1 METVLRGRDAGGMLP
16 TGGGKSL
23 TYQIP
28 ALFLPGAVVVV
39 SPLLSLMQDQREKAE
54 AARIEVAKLDSTLS
68 TAEEREAVEEIAA
81 GANDLIYV
89 TPERLTN
96 PDYLALL
103 RERGVSLLAV
113 DEAHCISQWGH
124 DFRPAYLALG
134 EAARALGRP
143 PILALTATAT
153 PEVVE
158 DVVRQL
164 GMRDVELV
172 QAGVDRPNLFLE
184 VRRSVNRELKERA
197 LLEALERE
205 RGACI
210 VYCATVRKV
219 EELYRWLRGREDV
232 GRYHGQLKARERKE
246 TQRRFME
253 GELRLVIATNA
264 FGLGIDKPDIRLVV
278 HWNFPGSV
286 EAWYQ
291 EAGRAGRDGKP
302 AGATLLYR
310 LEDKRIQS
318 YFLGGK
324 YPTREESLQ
333 IWNALGEQK
342 VSAKGLAEATGL
354 GEKRIQVIAA
364 QLIGAGAVERRGRS
378 LVKGAPLDGAGFARM
393 LAEYERLRTG
403 DRERLE
409 TMMRFAQSP
418 RCRRRLL
425 REYFGEEPGD
435 ECGNCDNCRS
445 GATRLASERPL
456 REHESAAPC
465 PFRGG
470 GRWRCL
476 PRRCLPWACAGSG
489 CGPRARPECCW
500 GCAGR
505 CRGTPSPARWWWSP
519 GPRAAWAWCWR
530 ASSRAAARSSPS
542 APATA
547 RSWNAL
553 GPSSQDVAP
562 TCSPSPAT

>member
-232 GRYHGQLKARERKE
+232 GRYHGQLKAREREE

-253 GELRLVIATNA
+253 GELRTVIATNA
-264 FGLGIDKPDIRLVV
+264 FGLGIDKPDIRLVL

-291 EAGRAGRDGKP
+291 EAGRAGRDGRP
-302 AGATLLYR
+302 ARATLLYR
-310 LEDKRIQS
+310 LEDRRIQS
-318 YFLGGK
+318 WFLGGK
-324 YPTREESLQ
+324 YPEAGECLRV
-333 IWNALGEQK
+333 WKALGPQARSPK
-342 VSAKGLAEATGL
+342 AIGEATGL
-354 GEKRIQVIAA
+354 GEKRVKVIVA
-364 QLIGAGAVERRGRS
+364 QLIGSGAVGRKGRS
-378 LVKGAPLDGAGFARM
+378 LVRVGALDAEG
-393 LAEYERLRTG
+393 LAAFLGEYEQRQVD

-409 TMMRFAQSP
+409 AMMRFAQSAL
-418 RCRRRLL
+418 CRRRLL
-425 REYFGEEPGD
+425 REYF
-435 ECGNCDNCRS
+435 
-445 GATRLASERPL
+445 
-456 REHESAAPC
+456 
-465 PFRGG
+465 
-470 GRWRCL
+470 
-476 PRRCLPWACAGSG
+476 
-489 CGPRARPECCW
+489 
-500 GCAGR
+500 
-505 CRGTPSPARWWWSP
+505 
-519 GPRAAWAWCWR
+519 
-530 ASSRAAARSSPS
+530 
-542 APATA
+542 
-547 RSWNAL
+547 
-553 GPSSQDVAP
+553 
-562 TCSPSPAT
+562 

>member
-1 METVLRGRDAGGMLP
+1 MEAVLRGRDAVGMLP

-54 AARIEVAKLDSTLS
+54 AARIEVAKPDSTLS

-232 GRYHGQLKARERKE
+232 GRYHGQLKAREREE

-302 AGATLLYR
+302 ARATLLYR

-324 YPTREESLQ
+324 YPDRDESLAV
-333 IWNALGEQK
+333 WKALGE
-342 VSAKGLAEATGL
+342 SARSPKAIADATGL
-354 GEKRIQVIAA
+354 GEKRVKVIVA
-364 QLIGAGAVERRGRS
+364 QLIGSGAVERKGRS
-378 LVKGAPLDGAGFARM
+378 LVRVGALDREELAAF
-393 LAEYERLRTG
+393 LAEYEQRQVD

-409 TMMRFAQSP
+409 AMMRFAQSAL
-418 RCRRRLL
+418 CRRRLL
-425 REYFGEEPGD
+425 REYFGQERGED
-435 ECGNCDNCRS
+435 CGHCDNCRS
-445 GATRLASERPL
+445 GIVRVASE
-456 REHESAAPC
+456 
-465 PFRGG
+465 
-470 GRWRCL
+470 
-476 PRRCLPWACAGSG
+476 
-489 CGPRARPECCW
+489 
-500 GCAGR
+500 
-505 CRGTPSPARWWWSP
+505 
-519 GPRAAWAWCWR
+519 
-530 ASSRAAARSSPS
+530 
-542 APATA
+542 
-547 RSWNAL
+547 
-553 GPSSQDVAP
+553 
-562 TCSPSPAT
+562 